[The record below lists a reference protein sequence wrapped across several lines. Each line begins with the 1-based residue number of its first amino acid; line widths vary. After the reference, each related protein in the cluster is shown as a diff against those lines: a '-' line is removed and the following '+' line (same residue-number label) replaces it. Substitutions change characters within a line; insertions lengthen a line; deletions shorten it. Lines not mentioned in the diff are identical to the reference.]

1 MYINRDHSHNYLS
14 KLYMTDVDCQKLDNC
29 TSIPSTANSYS
40 ESNHI
45 LVIVFRC
52 FMIFTKYLMDDH
64 PNQ

>member
-1 MYINRDHSHNYLS
+1 
-14 KLYMTDVDCQKLDNC
+14 MTDVDCQKLGNC

-52 FMIFTKYLMDDH
+52 FMIFNKISDGRS
-64 PNQ
+64 PQSIKGICF